1 MKKQIASVL
10 TATAALGA
18 MATINAGTAHAD
30 VKATCNAT
38 FCIAADIYD
47 GSGGVKRVADATVSV
62 RDGVARR
69 LKIFIAS
76 DSWTA
81 PTARLSYKVAMNK
94 NYRDGTLVCGSAVG
108 ATNHACVK
116 V

>member
-1 MKKQIASVL
+1 MTKRIASVL
-10 TATAALGA
+10 TAAAA
-18 MATINAGTAHAD
+18 MGTLFTINAGTAHAD
-30 VKATCNAT
+30 VKAYCNAS

-62 RDGVARR
+62 RDGDPLR

-81 PTARLSYKVAMNK
+81 PTPRVRYKVAMNK

-108 ATNHACVK
+108 ATNHACIRV
-116 V
+116 